1 MSYKFQLGGY
11 RASGSLV
18 QEGPLT
24 VSPTLANDGT
34 VIEAGVL
41 SASAGMSG
49 SSLVV
54 STVDGTLYGLG
65 GDGALAISKMNTDW
79 TNAGRTVADGGTF
92 TAVAVSTSGLTYDGT
107 AVTSTGAEL
116 NLVDGCSAGT
126 IVNSKAVIYSAG
138 GAVRAGSVVITD
150 GNTLGVNGDTDMVTY
165 TGGSNIA
172 IANDLDFNIAK
183 TSGLQLG
190 GSAVTSTAAELN
202 LLDTAAAGTVI
213 NSKAVIYGAAGQVNA
228 TTVSSSTGMTGSSLI
243 IGAAGTTGTSIS
255 NNGTVKSVNLVGT
268 TSLSSSQGITG
279 SSLQMGAY
287 GLTNDGRLS
296 VGTVAGSTGTFSG
309 ILKTDDT
316 TDATSKT
323 DGSLQTDGGLSV
335 AKAIYNG
342 TAATLAA
349 DSGVVTLGSSN
360 AATFSAVGVL
370 NINNTTD
377 ASNTTDGS
385 LQTDGGLSVAK
396 KVYIGTDLSVQGDAT
411 IGSDQADTCTIN
423 GQTVELAN
431 VPTTTAMAL
440 ADDSIYFVDAGD
452 GYVKQRTWAVI
463 AGQMAGSGLSAT
475 NGVLSVDGQGE
486 PAAITNGG
494 ILQEGT
500 NYLTGT
506 LLAGITVGLPEA
518 SAPSVG
524 DKIILKAAAG
534 LSSLVTVTVHTS
546 GSHTVDGSS
555 GNVILESPY
564 AAVTFQYLASG
575 SWGIL

>member
-11 RASGSLV
+11 RASGSLT

-24 VSPTLANDGT
+24 VTSTTADNGSR
-34 VIEAGVL
+34 VSHGHI
-41 SASAGMSG
+41 SASHGLSG

-54 STVDGTLYGLG
+54 GGTGSLYGIEA
-65 GDGALAISKMNTDW
+65 DGKLAISAFNADW

-92 TAVAVSTSGLTYDGT
+92 TVAAVSTGGLTYAGT

-116 NLVDGCSAGT
+116 NL
-126 IVNSKAVIYSAG
+126 
-138 GAVRAGSVVITD
+138 
-150 GNTLGVNGDTDMVTY
+150 
-165 TGGSNIA
+165 
-172 IANDLDFNIAK
+172 
-183 TSGLQLG
+183 
-190 GSAVTSTAAELN
+190 
-202 LLDTAAAGTVI
+202 LDTAVAGTVI

-228 TTVSSSTGMTGSSLI
+228 TTVSSSTGMTGSSLV

-268 TSLSSSQGITG
+268 TSVSSSQGITG

-316 TDATSKT
+316 TDATGKT

-349 DSGVVTLGSSN
+349 DSGVVTMGSTT
-360 AATFSAVGVL
+360 AATISALGVL
-370 NINNTTD
+370 NVNNATDASNTTDGSLQTDGGLSVAKAIYNGTSAVFAADSGTVTIGAATAAVFTAAGILNVNNATD

-396 KVYIGTDLSVQGDAT
+396 KVYIGTDLTVMGDAT
-411 IGSDQADTCTIN
+411 LGNDQADTCTIN
-423 GQTVELAN
+423 GATVNLAN
-431 VPTTTAMAL
+431 VPTNIAMAL
-440 ADDSIYFVDAGD
+440 ANDSIYFVDNDD
-452 GYVKQRTWAVI
+452 GYIKERSWSTVASQI
-463 AGQMAGSGLSAT
+463 AGAGLTAT
-475 NGVLSVDGQGE
+475 NGVIAVDGQGA
-486 PAAITNGG
+486 PTLVTGSASTAAV
-494 ILQEGT
+494 LSEGT
-500 NYLTGT
+500 NYMTGT
-506 LLAGITVGLPEA
+506 LLTSLTVALPEA
-518 SAPSVG
+518 SAPTAG
-524 DKIILKAAAG
+524 DKITLKTAG
-534 LSSLVTVTVHTS
+534 GVSSTVTVTVATS
-546 GSHTVDGSS
+546 GSHTIDGSDT
-555 GNVILESPY
+555 VILESPY
-564 AAVTFQYLASG
+564 SSVTFQYLVSG